1 MLQGLRSRTLDHQ
14 VTAGNRAPHMARV
27 KRLQRKDYLQRREYW
42 GMRHPEMNYSK
53 KPLPPLRIKR
63 QAEEMG
69 EWEPWQRDCLAES
82 VVRQRFCQRNDFRAE
97 AVRKK
102 YLDLSCLPP
111 TLQSPAGAYHW
122 LIWTENSWARESRW
136 CSWQGSASQGKNK
149 AE

>member
-1 MLQGLRSRTLDHQ
+1 MLQGLRNRTLDQSGHSKKQSSSYGSSEETSKEGLLAQ
-14 VTAGNRAPHMARV
+14 VWVRV
-27 KRLQRKDYLQRREYW
+27 T
-42 GMRHPEMNYSK
+42 RHPEMNYSK

-69 EWEPWQRDCLAES
+69 EREPWRRSCLAGS
-82 VVRQRFCQRNDFRAE
+82 GVRQRFCRRNDFRAE

-111 TLQSPAGAYHW
+111 TLQSPASAYHW
-122 LIWTENSWARESRW
+122 LTWTENSRARETRW